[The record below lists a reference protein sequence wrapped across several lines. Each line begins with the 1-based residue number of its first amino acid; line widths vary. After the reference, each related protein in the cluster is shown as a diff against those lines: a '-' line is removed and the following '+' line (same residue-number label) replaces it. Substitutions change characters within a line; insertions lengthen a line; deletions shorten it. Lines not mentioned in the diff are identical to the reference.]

1 MIQQQLLIL
10 VLSAVQICAALDS
23 REMDGLRTLQQSWV
37 PEWFGWNRSED
48 PACGWRGVVCD
59 SEAHVVRL
67 QLSGLKIAKSLSIP
81 TPFFPFA
88 RLQALVLA
96 DNRLRGSLSA
106 AWGDLRE
113 LRHLDISQN
122 SYGGVMCSELGL
134 LTALT
139 SLKLAN
145 NSFIGVLGS
154 ELAKLTSL
162 RELDVSNNRL
172 RGTVPSALLARA
184 GSLTLTLFPGNVGLD
199 DKSNPAF
206 DRSKAIDYVK
216 DQKVFEEGKCERK
229 EKVPAES
236 NPFV

>member
-1 MIQQQLLIL
+1 MIRFSL
-10 VLSAVQICAALDS
+10 VFALAVQFCAALDS
-23 REMDGLRTLQQSWV
+23 REMDGLRALQQSWV

-48 PACGWRGVVCD
+48 PACGWPGVVCD
-59 SEAHVVRL
+59 AEAHVVRL
-67 QLSGLKIAKSLSIP
+67 QLGGLKIAKSLSIP
-81 TPFFPFA
+81 TPFFPFR
-88 RLQALVLA
+88 RLQALDLH

-113 LRHLDISQN
+113 LRHLDLSQN
-122 SYGGVMCSELGL
+122 AYGGVLCSELGV

-145 NSFIGVLGS
+145 NTFIGVLGS
-154 ELAKLTSL
+154 ELAQLTAL

-172 RGTVPSALLARA
+172 RGTVPAALLARA
-184 GSLTLTLFPGNVGLD
+184 GSLELTLFPGNVGLD
-199 DKSNPAF
+199 DKRNPAF

-229 EKVPAES
+229 ERAVA